1 MNQPKNPTEIARETL
16 KRLAATH
23 RAPTPENFQA
33 CYNEIADIPAKAPF
47 PEPQLRHL
55 AVALPADNTAQ
66 KKQLSNLNAAISRH
80 SWQGVEKALLGY
92 LEGFAVVP
100 SEDNVESGGIQGIQ
114 DIQGLPAEF
123 LEQLAGFFESVL
135 TPLVSEGEL
144 ESDAVDLLLQALRKS
159 PADLQLVRNLLAD
172 LGHQMQASTEE
183 KAQIKHSLL
192 KLLHLIIE
200 NIGELALDESWLK
213 GQIDGLLA
221 AIEPPIT
228 LRQLDNMEQR
238 LREVVI
244 KQREIKRQSVAAQD
258 EMREMLAAF
267 IVSLAAMNKSSTSFQ
282 LRIEEGA
289 RKIDKVR
296 KIEDLSPLLR
306 DVIEATRAMA
316 EETSNTRNQLRSMQ
330 EKVEATEATL
340 VRLYAEL
347 NNASAQ
353 ARHDPLTDA
362 LNRKGLDD
370 ALARE
375 IANVR
380 RRNVAL
386 SICLLDIDNFKKLND
401 RLGHEAGDK
410 ALIHLA
416 NVARQ
421 CMRPNDT
428 LARYGGEE
436 FVILMPDTTLEDG
449 IEAMTRLQRELTKK
463 FFLNDKEKVLITFS
477 AGVAQLGAN
486 EDGTEAISRAD
497 RAMYLAKR
505 AGKNRVI
512 GG

>member
-1 MNQPKNPTEIARETL
+1 MTPPNNPIEIARETL
-16 KRLAATH
+16 KRLAASH
-23 RAPTPENFQA
+23 RPPTPENFQA
-33 CYNEIADIPAKAPF
+33 CYNEIADIPAKAMF
-47 PEPQLRHL
+47 PELQLRHL
-55 AVALPADNTAQ
+55 AAALPTDNAFQ
-66 KKQLSNLNAAISRH
+66 KKQLANLSAAISRH
-80 SWQGVEKALLGY
+80 SWQGVEKSLLGY
-92 LEGFAVVP
+92 LDGIAAE
-100 SEDNVESGGIQGIQ
+100 STKDNAEVGSG
-114 DIQGLPAEF
+114 QGLPAEF
-123 LEQLAGFFESVL
+123 SEKLASFIESVL
-135 TPLVSEGEL
+135 APLSNEGEL
-144 ESDAVDLLLQALRKS
+144 ASEVVGLLLQALRKP
-159 PADLQLVRNLLAD
+159 PADVQLIQNLLAD
-172 LGHQMQASTEE
+172 LGHQVQAATEE
-183 KAQIKHSLL
+183 KTQIKNSLL
-192 KLLHLIIE
+192 KLLHLIIQ
-200 NIGELALDESWLK
+200 NIGELTLDESWLK
-213 GQIDGLLA
+213 GQIDGLLT

-228 LRQLDNMEQR
+228 LRQLDDMERR
-238 LREVVI
+238 LREVII
-244 KQREIKRQSVAAQD
+244 KQAEVKRQSLAAQE
-258 EMREMLAAF
+258 EMRKMLATF

-282 LRIEEGA
+282 LKIEEDA
-289 RKIDKVR
+289 RKIDKVK

-316 EETSNTRNQLRSMQ
+316 EETSTTRDQLRNMQ

-340 VRLYAEL
+340 VLLYEEL
-347 NNASAQ
+347 NHASAQ

-375 IANVR
+375 IASVR
-380 RRNVAL
+380 RKNVAL
-386 SICLLDIDNFKKLND
+386 SICMLDIDNFKKLND

-436 FVILMPDTTLEDG
+436 FVILMPDTTLDDG

-463 FFLNDKEKVLITFS
+463 FFLSDKEKILITFS
-477 AGVAQLGAN
+477 AGVAQLSED
-486 EDGTEAISRAD
+486 EDGPEAISRAD